1 MQVRLRRGLKLLRS
15 VQSSMRFARFKA
27 ASQRS
32 KIKVQVRLRERVFT
46 IINYQLSIINYKLS
60 TLSFHFCLTTSLA
73 GVDEEQAEEEDDGEI
88 AECRMLIDV
97 VEHGIDEHRQAEHIH
112 ADESPLR

>member
-1 MQVRLRRGLKLLRS
+1 MRLRRGSKLLRS
-15 VQSSMRFARFKA
+15 VQSSMRFARFKGFY
-27 ASQRS
+27 S
-32 KIKVQVRLRERVFT
+32 LRERVFT

-97 VEHGIDEHRQAEHIH
+97 VEHGIDEHG
-112 ADESPLR
+112 